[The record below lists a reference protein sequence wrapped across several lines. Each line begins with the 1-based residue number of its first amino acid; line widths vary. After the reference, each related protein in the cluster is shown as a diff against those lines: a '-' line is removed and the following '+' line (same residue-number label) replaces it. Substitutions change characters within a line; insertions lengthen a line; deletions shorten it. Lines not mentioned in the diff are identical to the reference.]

1 MERPLSVVA
10 VERHNI
16 TLQWTY
22 MKTLGLSSSF
32 RQSTFTDLRDGS
44 GGKTIA
50 EKLLNSDPFVHPSY
64 RDRFRVD
71 NIQDTRA
78 LITIFDLQRSDSGRF
93 KFEVE
98 TIWKDTNKLD
108 TLSSIVELSVQ
119 CK

>member
-1 MERPLSVVA
+1 
-10 VERHNI
+10 
-16 TLQWTY
+16 

-32 RQSTFTDLRDGS
+32 RQAKFTDLRDGS
-44 GGKTIA
+44 RGKTIA
-50 EKLLNSDPFVHPSY
+50 EKLLNSDPFVHPPY

-71 NIQDTRA
+71 NLQDTRSS
-78 LITIFDLQRSDSGRF
+78 ITIFALQRSDSGRY

-98 TIWKDTNKLD
+98 TIWKDSVKLD